1 MHGRQFEYLLF
12 DRNMMNIFNLKNFFI
27 LFYFISLTCL
37 IMDKS
42 FKFKNFVQFAIS
54 SFFEKSILE
63 LEGTVEILGTV
74 TYDFSFLCKAR

>member
-1 MHGRQFEYLLF
+1 
-12 DRNMMNIFNLKNFFI
+12 
-27 LFYFISLTCL
+27 
-37 IMDKS
+37 MDKS